1 MTLLNLM
8 LKTGCKLI
16 ERELIISFPTNKVG
30 KKSKKQEEE
39 NRVKHNVPILG
50 PIIFFQILQDHPLMN
65 TTFHHLNLL
74 AASSYN

>member
-50 PIIFFQILQDHPLMN
+50 PIIFFPNPSGSPFNEHDFSPSEF
-65 TTFHHLNLL
+65 TCCK
-74 AASSYN
+74 